1 MSAVRKFWSFDMARL
16 QWQNLCA
23 ALHPTQR
30 RAERIDAHA
39 GFGRQGQRLFEFF
52 LVCLGRVP
60 SPAPRQDMRARRQ
73 TGGASERLVR
83 RAPEQRVGLPFYLGP
98 ILPKQRALDRIASKP
113 EVVVAKGAFREQRL
127 SGGQGGVGFI
137 ASVCRQGKQA
147 MDDGFGFGVVAF
159 FGVPI
164 AFASSA
170 MLRRRASIRSSS
182 EGLLRADAPTPA

>member
-1 MSAVRKFWSFDMARL
+1 MARL
-16 QWQNLCA
+16 QWQDLCA

-73 TGGASERLVR
+73 TGGVSERLVR

-127 SGGQGGVGFI
+127 SGGQGGVGFKQRSLLPQSKL
-137 ASVCRQGKQA
+137 SVSYRPANVAAHTNFERQQRQLPSGELGA
-147 MDDGFGFGVVAF
+147 A
-159 FGVPI
+159 
-164 AFASSA
+164 
-170 MLRRRASIRSSS
+170 LRRLGFERRRNWRGVGGFRAVWRK
-182 EGLLRADAPTPA
+182 GG